1 WVDKQDLGWIKVDGQ
16 VIQPFSL
23 GLFLARVLRGS
34 HITMEQTR
42 IDDGIW
48 VPEHVEVRAAAR
60 ILFVKSLVIDQVLTY
75 SEYKLPEAGITVM
88 PDNSQKL
95 Q

>member
-1 WVDKQDLGWIKVDGQ
+1 M
-16 VIQPFSL
+16 

-42 IDDGIW
+42 VDDGIW
-48 VPEHVEVRAAAR
+48 MPEHVEVRAAAK
-60 ILFVKSLVIDQVLTY
+60 IFFVKSLVIERVLTY
-75 SEYKLPEAGITVM
+75 SEYRLPEAGVPTTGDPLTRERDARGL

>member
-1 WVDKQDLGWIKVDGQ
+1 